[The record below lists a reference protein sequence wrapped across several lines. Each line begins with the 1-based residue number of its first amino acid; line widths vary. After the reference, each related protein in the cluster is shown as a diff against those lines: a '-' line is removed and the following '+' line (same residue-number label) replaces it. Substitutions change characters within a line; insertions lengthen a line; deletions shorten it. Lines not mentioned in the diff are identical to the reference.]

1 MALLLNQIKKLVQSP
16 NRANQI
22 NKAIRHENRVRF
34 HVESFMDQ
42 SEVSRP
48 ATIFLDWVK
57 TLIPKDKFSIFVS
70 LFRFPTPIV
79 SLSDTIFKELE
90 RVFDGR
96 NPSFNYEFTDAE
108 LKTDWENYKKEH
120 GDDTIWRKKGWD
132 AVKTKINSVLI
143 VDLPKEQT
151 TEFPEP
157 YFYWLGIENVIDY
170 DYENGELKY
179 IIFKQ
184 DDGRIAVF
192 DDEVMSIYQV
202 DENNQITDAEPESVE
217 HGLGFCP
224 ARFFWSTELIQNMP
238 DVKKSPISAQ
248 LTDMDWALFFATSK
262 KSLDLYAAYPIY
274 SVYEADCDFENNET
288 GDYCDGGYLRG
299 DDENYKILRDGT
311 VQQCPVCSSRSLTGA
326 GSLVEVPIPSKEDPD
341 LRNPVSITTVDRSS
355 LDYNV
360 EEVARLKAK
369 IYTGSVGVGG
379 DIQTKQSINEMQVTA
394 NFESK
399 VSVLNSLKDNIEAAI
414 KFVDDTR
421 CRLRYGDRYL
431 GSHISMG
438 TEFYIYSIE
447 TLYKQYQQAKS
458 NGAPSAELDL
468 LSEQIIAT
476 EHRNNPSKIQRMR
489 VLKQLEPYRHY
500 TLDEL
505 LKLNDKELINK
516 DLLKIKI
523 NFNTFVD
530 RFERENTNIVE
541 FGMQLDPDNKIKII
555 TDKFKDY
562 VREQQES
569 STEGD
574 GE

>member
-1 MALLLNQIKKLVQSP
+1 MALLLNQIKELVQSP
-16 NRANQI
+16 KRAAQI
-22 NKAIRHENRVRF
+22 NKAIRHENRIRF

-42 SEVSRP
+42 SEVSQP
-48 ATIFLDWVK
+48 ATMFLDWVR

-70 LFRFPTPIV
+70 LFRFPTPII

-108 LKTDWENYKKEH
+108 LRADWQEYKKKK
-120 GDDTIWRKKGWD
+120 GDQDVWRKKGWD
-132 AVKTKINSVLI
+132 AVRTKINSVLVI
-143 VDLPKEQT
+143 DLPKEQT
-151 TEFPEP
+151 TEHPEP

-170 DYENGELKY
+170 EYKNGKLEYL
-179 IIFKQ
+179 IFRQ
-184 DDGRIAVF
+184 ADNRIAVF
-192 DDEVMSIYQV
+192 DDEFMSVYQTNDSGQV
-202 DENNQITDAEPESVE
+202 SDAEPETVE

-224 ARFFWSTELIQNMP
+224 ARFFWSTELNQNTP
-238 DVKKSPISAQ
+238 DLKKSPISAQ
-248 LTDMDWALFFATSK
+248 LADMDWALFFAVSK
-262 KSLDLYAAYPIY
+262 RHLDLYAPYPIY
-274 SVYEADCDFENNET
+274 SAYEQDCDFENSET

-299 DDENYKILRDGT
+299 DDDNYKVLRDGT
-311 VQQCPVCSSRSLTGA
+311 VQSCPVCAEKRLA
-326 GSLVEVPIPSKEDPD
+326 GVGSFIEVPVPSKDDPD
-341 LRNPVSITTVDRSS
+341 LRDPVSITSVDKSS

-360 EEVARLKAK
+360 EEVARLKSK
-369 IYTGSVGVGG
+369 IFIGAVGSGG
-379 DIQTKQSINEMQVTA
+379 DVQAKQSINEMQVTA

-414 KFVDDTR
+414 RFVDDVR

-438 TEFYIYSIE
+438 TEFYIYSVE

-458 NGAPSAELDL
+458 NGAPTAELDL

-476 EHRNNPSKIQRMR
+476 EHRNNPSKIQRMK

-505 LKLNDKELINK
+505 LKLNDKDLLNK

-530 RFERENTNIVE
+530 RFEREHTNIVE
-541 FGMQLDPDNKIKII
+541 FGMQKDSATKIKTI

-562 VREQQES
+562 VREQES
-569 STEGD
+569 STEAG

>member
-1 MALLLNQIKKLVQSP
+1 MALQLNQIKKLVQSP

-48 ATIFLDWVK
+48 ATVFLDWVK
-57 TLIPKDKFSIFVS
+57 TLIPKDKFSIFIS

-96 NPSFNYEFTDAE
+96 NPSFDYEFTDAE
-108 LKTDWENYKKEH
+108 LKADWQQYKKEH
-120 GDDTIWRKKGWD
+120 GDENIWRKKGWD

-151 TEFPEP
+151 TEYPEP
-157 YFYWLGIENVIDY
+157 YFYWLNIENVIDY

-184 DDGRIAVF
+184 ADGRIAVF
-192 DDEVMSIYQV
+192 DDEVMSIYET
-202 DENNQITDAEPESVE
+202 DDHNQITDAEPESVE

-224 ARFFWSTELIQNMP
+224 ARFFWSTELNQNTP

-248 LTDMDWALFFATSK
+248 LADMDWALFFATSK

-299 DDENYKILRDGT
+299 ADENYKILRTGG

-326 GSLVEVPIPSKEDPD
+326 GSLVEVPIPTKDDPD

-379 DIQTKQSINEMQVTA
+379 DMQTKQSINEMQVTA

-421 CRLRYGDRYL
+421 CRLRYGDRYI
-431 GSHISMG
+431 GNHISMG
-438 TEFYIYSIE
+438 TEFYIYSIDA
-447 TLYKQYQQAKS
+447 LYKQYQQAKT

-489 VLKQLEPYRHY
+489 VLKQIEPYRHY
-500 TLDEL
+500 SLDEL

-562 VREQQES
+562 VREEQES

-574 GE
+574 G

>member
-1 MALLLNQIKKLVQSP
+1 
-16 NRANQI
+16 
-22 NKAIRHENRVRF
+22 
-34 HVESFMDQ
+34 MDQ
-42 SEVSRP
+42 SEVSQP
-48 ATIFLDWVK
+48 ATMFLDWVR
-57 TLIPKDKFSIFVS
+57 TLIPKDKFAIFVS

-96 NPSFNYEFTDAE
+96 NPSFDYEFTDAE
-108 LKTDWENYKKEH
+108 LKTDWQQYKKAH
-120 GDDTIWRKKGWD
+120 GDNEVWRKKGWD
-132 AVKTKINSVLI
+132 AVKTKINSVLV

-157 YFYWLGIENVIDY
+157 YFYWLGIENVIDFGY
-170 DYENGELKY
+170 VNDKLDYL
-179 IIFKQ
+179 IFRQ
-184 DDGRIAVF
+184 ADGKIAVF
-192 DDEVMSIYQV
+192 DDETMSVYETNDQG
-202 DENNQITDAEPESVE
+202 QITDAEPESVE

-224 ARFFWSTELIQNMP
+224 ARFFWTTELNQKTP
-238 DVKKSPISAQ
+238 ELKKSPISAQ
-248 LTDMDWALFFATSK
+248 LADMDWALFFSISK
-262 KSLDLYAAYPIY
+262 RHLDLYAPYPIY
-274 SVYEADCDFENNET
+274 SAYEADCDFENSET

-299 DDENYKILRDGT
+299 DDENYKVLRTGG
-311 VQQCPVCSSRSLTGA
+311 VQQCPVCSEKRLPGV
-326 GSLVEVPIPSKEDPD
+326 GSFIEVPIPTKDSPD
-341 LRNPVSITTVDRSS
+341 LRNPVSITTIDKGS

-360 EEVARLKAK
+360 EEVARLNAK
-369 IYTGSVGVGG
+369 IYSGSVGVGG
-379 DIQTKQSINEMQVTA
+379 DMQAKQSINEMQVAA

-431 GSHISMG
+431 GNHISMG
-438 TEFYIYSIE
+438 TEFYLYSIDV
-447 TLYKQYQQAKS
+447 LYKQYQQAKT

-489 VLKQLEPYRHY
+489 VLKQIEPYRHF

-516 DLLKIKI
+516 DLLKVKI

-541 FGMQLDPDNKIKII
+541 FGMQLDPAKKIKII
-555 TDKFKDY
+555 TDKFKEY
-562 VREQQES
+562 VREQQET

-574 GE
+574 G

>member
-48 ATIFLDWVK
+48 ATVFLDWVK
-57 TLIPKDKFSIFVS
+57 TLIPKDKFSIFIS

-96 NPSFNYEFTDAE
+96 NPSFDYEFTDAE
-108 LKTDWENYKKEH
+108 LKADWQQYKKTH
-120 GDDTIWRKKGWD
+120 GDENIWRKKGWD

-151 TEFPEP
+151 TEYPEP
-157 YFYWLGIENVIDY
+157 YFYWLNIENVIDY

-184 DDGRIAVF
+184 ADGRIAVF
-192 DDEVMSIYQV
+192 DDEVMSIYET
-202 DENNQITDAEPESVE
+202 DDHNQITDAEPESVE

-224 ARFFWSTELIQNMP
+224 ARFFWSTELNQNTP

-248 LTDMDWALFFATSK
+248 LADMDWALFFATSK

-299 DDENYKILRDGT
+299 DDENYKILRTGG
-311 VQQCPVCSSRSLTGA
+311 VQQCPVCSTRSLTGA
-326 GSLVEVPIPSKEDPD
+326 GSLVEVPIPTKDDPD

-379 DIQTKQSINEMQVTA
+379 DMQTKQSINEMQVTA

-421 CRLRYGDRYL
+421 CRLRYGDRYI
-431 GSHISMG
+431 GNHISMG
-438 TEFYIYSIE
+438 TEFYIYSIDV
-447 TLYKQYQQAKS
+447 LYKQYQQAKT

-489 VLKQLEPYRHY
+489 VLKQIEPYRHY

-562 VREQQES
+562 VREHQES

-574 GE
+574 G